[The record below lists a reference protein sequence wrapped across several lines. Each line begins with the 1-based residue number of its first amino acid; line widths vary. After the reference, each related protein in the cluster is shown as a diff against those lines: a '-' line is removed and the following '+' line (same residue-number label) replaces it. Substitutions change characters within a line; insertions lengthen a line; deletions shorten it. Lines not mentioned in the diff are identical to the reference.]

1 MSDSAVDC
9 LKQAREVE
17 TEENH
22 ALERKKTILAALEID
37 EEATHEEVRD
47 QNRC

>member
-9 LKQAREVE
+9 LAKQAREVE

-22 ALERKKTILAALEID
+22 ALERKKTIHLNARVGVLLLLK
-37 EEATHEEVRD
+37 
-47 QNRC
+47 